1 MKQII
6 FYFLSLNILFLN
18 ACKDDP
24 LIEKKGNIT
33 FGVSYFIDSDSLTRD
48 TILFT
53 NAAGN
58 KYSVNHFE
66 YYLSGFSFQKSDNS
80 IHSTNDVFYVNI
92 KKSETNNITIQNI
105 PVGDYKTISFYIGL
119 DSIRNQ
125 SNYLPNT
132 IENVNMAWPDAM
144 GGGYHFIKLE
154 GYFLDKTG
162 TKQDG
167 YAMHLGT
174 NKNLI
179 KIEITHPFSI
189 NENTINKKLLMN
201 INEWFKNPS
210 NYDFDIDGNYSMGV
224 DGAMSKLARNGK
236 DLFKIE

>member
-1 MKQII
+1 MKILNYLII
-6 FYFLSLNILFLN
+6 IIISTILVS
-18 ACKDDP
+18 CKDDP
-24 LIEKKGNIT
+24 LKNETGDINFNIL
-33 FGVSYFIDSDSLTRD
+33 YNIDGENLLLD
-48 TILFT
+48 TIKYT

-66 YYLSGFSFQKSDNS
+66 YYISGVTFIKNNESKHTSNEVCY
-80 IHSTNDVFYVNI
+80 INI
-92 KKSETNNITIQNI
+92 KKSNTNVLNFTNI
-105 PVGDYKTISFYIGL
+105 PIGEYKTVTFYIGL
-119 DSIRNQ
+119 DSFTNK
-125 SNYLPNT
+125 SNKLTNT

-154 GYFLDKTG
+154 GYFLDKSG

-174 NKNLI
+174 NSNLI
-179 KIEITHPFSI
+179 KIEINHQFSI
-189 NENTINKKLLMN
+189 SKNTLNKKLLLN

-224 DGAMSKLARNGK
+224 KGAMSKLAKNGA

>member
-1 MKQII
+1 MKHI
-6 FYFLSLNILFLN
+6 FYCLILISNLIFIS
-18 ACKDDP
+18 CKDDP
-24 LIEKKGNIT
+24 IGEKKGNIK
-33 FGVSYFIDSDSLTRD
+33 FGLQYFIDNDTLKTD
-48 TILFT
+48 TIIYT

-58 KYSVNHFE
+58 KYSINHFE
-66 YYLSGFSFQKSDNS
+66 YFLSGFSFQKNDNS
-80 IHSTNDVFYVNI
+80 WHTTDNVFYVNI
-92 KKSETNNITIQNI
+92 KKTLTNTISLNNI
-105 PVGDYKTISFYIGL
+105 PYGDYKSVTFYLGL

-132 IENVNMAWPDAM
+132 IENINMAWPDAM

-154 GYFLDKTG
+154 GYFLDKSG

-179 KIEITHPFSI
+179 KIEINHPFSI
-189 NENTINKKLLMN
+189 NANSLDKKLIMN
-201 INEWFKNPS
+201 INEWFKNPL

-224 DGAMSKLARNGK
+224 DGAMSKLAQNGK